1 MSPPLTTLDHLA
13 VLAVAFVVA
22 LVVAFVITMW
32 RTR

>member
-22 LVVAFVITMW
+22 LAWLCFKW
-32 RTR
+32 RF